1 MKWNLDP
8 AHTDIQFKIRH
19 MGISTVTGQFLD
31 VNGAIHTEN
40 EDWSTADASVK
51 IVVDSISTRNEYRD
65 NHLKSDDFFNA
76 EAHPHITFE
85 STSVESKGGNNYAL
99 HGEMTI
105 RDNKLPVTLDMEH
118 TGTIDNGDGTKRAAF
133 SLKGE
138 ISRKEFGL
146 KWNDLLAGGNAV
158 VSDKVRIE
166 GDAQYVSEKA

>member
-19 MGISTVTGQFLD
+19 MGISTVTGQFVD
-31 VNGAIHTEN
+31 VKGTISTEG
-40 EDWSTADASVK
+40 EDWSTSNASVT
-51 IVVDSISTRNEYRD
+51 IAVDSIDTRNEYRD

-85 STSVESKGGNNYAL
+85 SQKVERKGDNEFVL
-99 HGEMTI
+99 HGQMTI
-105 RDNKLPVTLDMEH
+105 RDNTLPIELDMEH
-118 TGTIDNGDGTKRAAF
+118 TGTIDSGDGTRRAAF

-138 ISRKEFGL
+138 ISRKEYGL
-146 KWNDLLAGGNAV
+146 KWNDLLASGNAI

-166 GDAQYVSEKA
+166 GDTQFVSEKQ